1 MFDKQLYPLDEKK
14 SDVYS
19 VGVLL
24 WEISSGK
31 PPFYVE
37 GQPYNNNLA
46 GKILQGYRESVV
58 PDTPADYV
66 KLYTGKSIVV
76 LFKLICYIKI
86 TSNDVCIF
94 SLFRMLGRRTR

>member
-1 MFDKQLYPLDEKK
+1 MSKRIKEASSKRKSDLFGVIPYIDPKKFDKQLYPLDEKK

-24 WEISSGK
+24 WEVSSGK

-37 GQPYNNNLA
+37 GQPYNNYLA
-46 GKILQGYRESVV
+46 VKILQGYREPVI

-66 KLYTGKSIVV
+66 KLYTGK
-76 LFKLICYIKI
+76 
-86 TSNDVCIF
+86 
-94 SLFRMLGRRTR
+94 

>member
-1 MFDKQLYPLDEKK
+1 YSLNKK

-37 GQPYNNNLA
+37 GESYDCGLA
-46 GKILQGYRESVV
+46 FQIVQGHRETTV
-58 PDTPADYV
+58 PDTPIEYV
-66 KLYTGKSIVV
+66 KLYTECWDDNPDNRPSIQEVV
-76 LFKLICYIKI
+76 
-86 TSNDVCIF
+86 
-94 SLFRMLGRRTR
+94 